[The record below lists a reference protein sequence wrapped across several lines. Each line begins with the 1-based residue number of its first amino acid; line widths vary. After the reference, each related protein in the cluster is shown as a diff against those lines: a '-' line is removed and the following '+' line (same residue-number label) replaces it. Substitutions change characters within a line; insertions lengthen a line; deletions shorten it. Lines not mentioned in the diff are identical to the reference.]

1 MRNRLTK
8 IWKPKPLPS
17 DEIINTLIMELK
29 TSKLLATIMAQ
40 RNITCHEDGR
50 KFFAP
55 KRSDLYDPFLMK
67 NMDIAVS
74 RILDAFDKN
83 EKILLYGDYDVDG
96 TTAVSLLI
104 NYFSP
109 IYANLDYYIPDRFN
123 EGYGLS
129 AGGVKKAVDEGFS
142 LIITLDCGIKDFIN
156 IKLAKD
162 NGIDV
167 IVCDHHTVGD
177 SLPEAFTILN
187 PKQSDCTYPFKELT
201 GCGIGFKLLQ
211 AYHQTVEGSPDP
223 IQFVDFVAVSTA
235 SDIVPIIDENRVL
248 TALGLHMIN
257 THPHIAFKTMIQNSA
272 LKREL
277 NVSDLVF
284 IIGPRL
290 NASGRVDHA
299 RDTVVLL
306 TCKTAKDAFDAA
318 ETINKNNTERKDIDQ
333 NITNQ
338 ALQMIENDPD
348 LKDMMSSVVFD
359 PSWHKGV
366 VGIVASRLIENY
378 YRPTVVLTESD
389 GLLVGSARSIPG
401 FDLYRALEKCKHLF
415 VKFGG
420 HQYAAGLTLKPENLS
435 EFKVEFEKI
444 AREKITT
451 DMMQPTLDYD
461 LELNLQQINEKL
473 VRSLQKFA
481 PFGPGNMKPRFI
493 SRELISAF
501 APKIV
506 GANHLKLT
514 VTDENSSKFDA
525 IAYNMGDMMPNFVNG
540 NKFDICYTLDENY
553 WNDRVTIQLN
563 IKDIKFE

>member
-8 IWKPKPLPS
+8 VWKPKPLPS
-17 DEIINTLIMELK
+17 EEIINTLIAELK

-40 RNITCHEDGR
+40 RNITCHEEGR

-67 NMDIAVS
+67 NMDIAVK
-74 RILDAFDKN
+74 RIIQAFESN
-83 EKILLYGDYDVDG
+83 ERILLYGDYDVDG
-96 TTAVSLLI
+96 TTAVSLLL
-104 NYFSP
+104 NYFTP
-109 IYANLDYYIPDRFN
+109 IHPNLDFYIPDRFN

-129 AGGVKKAVDEGFS
+129 VGGVQKAIDENTG
-142 LIITLDCGIKDFIN
+142 LIITLDCGIKDLAN

-167 IVCDHHTVGD
+167 IVCDHHTVGET
-177 SLPEAFTILN
+177 LPEAFAILN
-187 PKQSDCTYPFKELT
+187 PKQADCSYPFKELT

-211 AYHQTVEGSPDP
+211 AYHQKVEGSRDP
-223 IQFVDFVAVSTA
+223 IQYVDFVAVSTA
-235 SDIVPIIDENRVL
+235 SDIVPIVDENRVL
-248 TALGLHMIN
+248 TSLGLHVIN

-299 RDTVVLL
+299 RDTVLLL
-306 TCKTAKDAFDAA
+306 TSKSGREASEAA

-338 ALQMIENDPD
+338 ALQMIENDPAQ
-348 LKDMMSSVVFD
+348 KEMMSSVVFD

-378 YRPTVVLTESD
+378 YRPTVVLTESE

-401 FDLYRALEKCKHLF
+401 FDLYQALEKCRHLF

-420 HQYAAGLTLKPENLS
+420 HQYAAGLTLKHEDLDA
-435 EFKVEFEKI
+435 FRVEFEKI
-444 AREKITT
+444 ARGNITP
-451 DMMQPTLDYD
+451 DMMLPTLDYD
-461 LELNLQQINEKL
+461 LELNLHQINEKL

-493 SRELISAF
+493 SRDLRTAF
-501 APKIV
+501 APKVV
-506 GANHLKLT
+506 GSNHLKLV
-514 VTDENSSKFDA
+514 VTDGNSSTFDA
-525 IAYNMGDMMPNFVNG
+525 IAYNMGDLIGNFVNG
-540 NKFDICYTLDENY
+540 NKFDICYSLDENY

-563 IKDIKFE
+563 IKDIKFN

>member
-8 IWKPKPLPS
+8 VWKPKPLPTE
-17 DEIINTLIMELK
+17 EIINTLIMELK
-29 TSKLLATIMAQ
+29 TSKLLATLMAQ

-55 KRSDLYDPFLMK
+55 KKSDLYDPFLMK
-67 NMDIAVS
+67 NMDIAIK

-109 IYANLDYYIPDRFN
+109 THHNFDYYIPDRFN

-129 AGGVKKAVDEGFS
+129 EGGVQKAINEGIT
-142 LIITLDCGIKDFIN
+142 LIITLDCGIKDFTN
-156 IKLAKD
+156 IKFAKD
-162 NGIDV
+162 SGIDV
-167 IVCDHHTVGD
+167 IVCDHHNVGD
-177 SLPEAFTILN
+177 TLPEAYTILD
-187 PKQSDCTYPFKELT
+187 PKQADCTYPFKELT

-211 AYHQTVEGSPDP
+211 AYHQTVEGSSDP
-223 IQFVDFVAVSTA
+223 FQFIDFVAVSTA
-235 SDIVPIIDENRVL
+235 SDIVPIIDENRIL
-248 TALGLHMIN
+248 TSLGLQKIN
-257 THPHIAFKTMIQNSA
+257 SHPHISFRSMIQNSG
-272 LKREL
+272 LRREL

-306 TCKTAKDAFDAA
+306 TSKTSQEALEAA

-333 NITNQ
+333 NITTQ
-338 ALQMIENDPD
+338 ALQMIDNDPD
-348 LKDMMSSVVFD
+348 QKNRMSTVVFD
-359 PSWHKGV
+359 ASWHKGV

-378 YRPTVVLTESD
+378 YRPTVVLTESE
-389 GLLVGSARSIPG
+389 GLLVGSARSITG
-401 FDLYRALEKCKHLF
+401 FDLYKALEKCKHLF

-420 HQYAAGLTLKPENLS
+420 HQYAAGLTLKHEDLAG
-435 EFKVEFEKI
+435 FKTEFEKI
-444 AREKITT
+444 AKENITE
-451 DMMQPTLDYD
+451 DMMLPSLEYD
-461 LELNLQQINEKL
+461 LELQFHQINEKL

-493 SRELISAF
+493 SKEVKTVF

-506 GANHLKLT
+506 GNNHLKMTLT
-514 VTDENSSKFDA
+514 DGDSATFDA
-525 IAYNMGDMMPNFVNG
+525 IAYNMGDLIGSFVNG
-540 NKFDICYTLDENY
+540 NKFDICYALDENY
-553 WNDRVTIQLN
+553 WNNKVTIQLN
-563 IKDIKFE
+563 IKDIKFN